1 MLKALILLH
10 PPSNLHGA
18 FRPRENKGNKTQ
30 AGITHW
36 AMSYIPKQGSSYI
49 AKSPLLMFLWLGQ
62 SGAGLELCNTVSIYE
77 GLDPKRIP
85 FFMVSFQVSPLL
97 VSTVSAVHRQKKISA
112 IRPPTLY
119 HCSSIYTLL
128 FLLIFLFFILFYFA
142 LKLDYMQVCSSQ
154 QVSVVQQNHFM
165 LFWLSSFCPYF
176 LWFIHMA
183 VMPLH
188 GWRSQCTQEECLSAW
203 INIP

>member
-97 VSTVSAVHRQKKISA
+97 VSTVSAAHRQKKISA

-119 HCSSIYTLL
+119 HCSSIYTLIDL
-128 FLLIFLFFILFYFA
+128 HSVIFTNIFVFYFILFCFEVR
-142 LKLDYMQVCSSQ
+142 LHTGVFISTSLSCSTESFYAFFTFFLLPLLSLVYSYGSNASPWMK
-154 QVSVVQQNHFM
+154 VSVHTRRV
-165 LFWLSSFCPYF
+165 S
-176 LWFIHMA
+176 
-183 VMPLH
+183 
-188 GWRSQCTQEECLSAW
+188 
-203 INIP
+203 